1 MNGSGKW
8 GGNFELSPNNRSY
21 NVETISCAKNRFYLN
36 YSAPQIFDVIFSHE
50 YFIFR
55 RLKSI
60 ILTFGAGIGNGTGI
74 ASDFDSRVT
83 KSGILNPDLKSLGR
97 LGLGQISLG
106 QSRDKNLWG
115 SQIPS
120 LGTSWDSSPM
130 GFRSPKGLIGIFWDL
145 GPMGF

>member
-55 RLKSI
+55 CLKSI

-74 ASDFDSRVT
+74 AWDFDSRVT
-83 KSGILNPDLKSLGR
+83 NSGILNPMGHKSLGR
-97 LGLGQISLG
+97 LGLGQILLG
-106 QSRDKNLWG
+106 QSRNKNLWDSKIQSFG
-115 SQIPS
+115 QPESHWDFLRLVSHRSSSLPS
-120 LGTSWDSSPM
+120 G
-130 GFRSPKGLIGIFWDL
+130 RS
-145 GPMGF
+145 